1 MFPTVTAMAVNIAM
15 AGVSIIFGTILRFY
29 LVSLN
34 KRLERGEIIE
44 GVNSTGNSG
53 DEGATIP
60 DSTFRFLV

>member
-1 MFPTVTAMAVNIAM
+1 MAVNIAM
-15 AGVSIIFGTILRFY
+15 AGISIIFGTILRFY

-44 GVNSTGNSG
+44 GVNSTENSR
-53 DEGATIP
+53 DEEGATVP